1 MFQMWKCFL
10 FGFMSWEMKIRILDF
25 FFFFSYLAE
34 QQIPFNLS
42 LLHFINLAGLLWEYL
57 QQEFIVLEDRGLNL
71 HTGSQKTVQ
80 LATVYSWTHRKRF
93 SG

>member
-1 MFQMWKCFL
+1 MFQIWKCFL
-10 FGFMSWEMKIRILDF
+10 FGFMSREMKISILDF
-25 FFFFSYLAE
+25 FIFSYLAE
-34 QQIPFNLS
+34 QQPFNLS

-71 HTGSQKTVQ
+71 HAGSQKTVQ